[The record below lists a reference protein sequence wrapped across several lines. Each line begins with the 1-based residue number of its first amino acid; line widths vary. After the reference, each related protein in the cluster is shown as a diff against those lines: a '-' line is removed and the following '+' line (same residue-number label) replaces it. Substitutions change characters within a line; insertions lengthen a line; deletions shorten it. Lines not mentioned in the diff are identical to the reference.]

1 MRTHPR
7 PLADQHKGAAVKAEN
22 LNIAM
27 LSIHSDPFGQPGT
40 LDTGGMSVYIS
51 ELARELGGR
60 GHRVDIYTRLHNGD
74 HQPVIQ
80 RGENVRLIHLDITDN
95 GNLSKL
101 TLYPYLSKFFQS
113 LETYRRRANLAYD
126 VIHSHYW
133 LSGRLGTWAQNDWKR
148 PHVVTFH
155 TLGESKNRAA
165 GNTREPELRIA
176 NEKKLVQTC
185 HRIVVPTKRESDSL
199 VRFYGAPEEKIG
211 VVPCGVNLELFRP
224 EKKRLARQRLEFDPD
239 EIILLYVGRFEA
251 LKGLD
256 ILLAAMTYLKSS
268 DRFRLVIVG
277 GDGEDHPAHQS
288 LKQKTRALRI
298 SEKCVFTG
306 PIEQKKLPPYY
317 NSADVLVIPSRYESF
332 GLVGLEALACGRPVV
347 STPVGAMDHLLRDVR
362 AVRVVGNSSPES
374 LAGEIQSLIADR
386 SLPSSAEIRASVKG
400 YSWSRVAGA
409 ILREYQE
416 AMDQHASENN
426 ILTHAQASG

>member
-1 MRTHPR
+1 M
-7 PLADQHKGAAVKAEN
+7 KAEN

-27 LSIHSDPFGQPGT
+27 LSIHSNPFGLPGT

-74 HQPVIQ
+74 HQAVIKD
-80 RGENVRLIHLDITDN
+80 GEKVRLIHLDIADN

-101 TLYPYLSKFFQS
+101 ALYPYLSKFFQS
-113 LETYRRRANLAYD
+113 LETYRQDANLEYD

-133 LSGRLGTWAQNDWKR
+133 LSGRLGTWAQNNWNR

-165 GNTREPELRIA
+165 GNTREPELRIT

-199 VRFYGAPEEKIG
+199 IRFYGAPEEKIG
-211 VVPCGVNLELFRP
+211 IVPCGVNLDLFRP

-239 EIILLYVGRFEA
+239 NIILLYVGRFEA

-277 GDGEDHPAHQS
+277 GDGEDHHAHQL
-288 LKQKTRALRI
+288 LKQRTRELRI
-298 SEKCVFTG
+298 FERCVFTG
-306 PIEQKKLPPYY
+306 PIEQKNLPPYY
-317 NSADVLVIPSRYESF
+317 NSADILVIPSRYESF

-347 STPVGAMDHLLRDVR
+347 STPVGAMDSLLRDVR
-362 AVRVVGNSSPES
+362 AVRVVSSSSPEA
-374 LAGEIQSLIADR
+374 LAGEVQSLIADR
-386 SLPSSAEIRASVKG
+386 SLPSPAEIRASVTG
-400 YSWSRVAGA
+400 YSWSRVADRILKEYRKA
-409 ILREYQE
+409 I
-416 AMDQHASENN
+416 DWHASENDS
-426 ILTHAQASG
+426 LTRAQSSG